1 MMSIAVPLLSLGL
14 LVLVGS
20 ALTLA
25 AGPLTA
31 ADAVPLCCQR
41 RVDAFARRI
50 RLTVLAAALAAVAG
64 LVLLV
69 G

>member
-1 MMSIAVPLLSLGL
+1 MSIAVPLLSLGL
-14 LVLVGS
+14 LILVGS

-41 RVDAFARRI
+41 RVDAFA
-50 RLTVLAAALAAVAG
+50 
-64 LVLLV
+64 
-69 G
+69 